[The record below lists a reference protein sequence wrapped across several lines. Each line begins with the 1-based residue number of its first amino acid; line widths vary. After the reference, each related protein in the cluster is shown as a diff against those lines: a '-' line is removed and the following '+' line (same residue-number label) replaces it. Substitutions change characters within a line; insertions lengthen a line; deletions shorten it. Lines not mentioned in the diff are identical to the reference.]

1 MRIKRIAPGL
11 LALVAA
17 LAVIAC
23 RQQATTMNGA
33 APAPKR
39 AETAGSTQLTVMIS
53 GGLTA
58 AYLEVAPE
66 FERTTGI
73 ELVTSFGA
81 SMGTASDAIPVRLE
95 RGERAD
101 VLIMV
106 DYALAELIE
115 RGKVVPGS
123 RVELARSGIG
133 VAVRAGAPRPDIGS
147 VEALKRA
154 LLAAKSIAYSAS
166 ASGRYISTELFPR
179 LGIADQVMGKSRQ
192 ILSERVGAV
201 VARGEAE
208 IGFQQISELLP
219 IPGIDY
225 VGPLPPELQKITS
238 YSAGITVNA
247 EEPEAARALIQFL
260 ATSAAPAIANSGMEP
275 VTPSDLVPATAP

>member
-1 MRIKRIAPGL
+1 MRIKLIAPGPLVL
-11 LALVAA
+11 LAT

-23 RQQATTMNGA
+23 RPHAMTTNGA
-33 APAPKR
+33 APAPR
-39 AETAGSTQLTVMIS
+39 PTDAAGSTELKVMIS

-66 FERTTGI
+66 FERTTGTK
-73 ELVTSFGA
+73 LVTSFGA
-81 SMGTASDAIPVRLE
+81 SMGTAPDAIPVRLE

-106 DYALAELIE
+106 DYALDDLIE
-115 RGKVVPGS
+115 RGKVVPDS

-133 VAVRAGAPRPDIGS
+133 VAVRAGAPKPDIRS
-147 VEALKRA
+147 VEAFKRA
-154 LLAAKSIAYSAS
+154 LLEAKSIAYSAS

-179 LGIADQVMGKSRQ
+179 LGIADQVMGKSKQ

-225 VGPLPPELQKITS
+225 VGPLPPELQEITS
-238 YSAGITVNA
+238 YSAGITVDA

-260 ATSAAPAIANSGMEP
+260 VQSAAPAIAKSGMEP
-275 VTPSDLVPATAP
+275 VTPPDFVPAAAP

>member
-1 MRIKRIAPGL
+1 MRIERIASGP
-11 LALVAA
+11 LALFVA

-23 RQQATTMNGA
+23 RQDATTMNGA
-33 APAPKR
+33 APAPGR
-39 AETAGSTQLTVMIS
+39 TGAAASTELAVMIS

-66 FERTTGI
+66 FERTMGI
-73 ELVTSFGA
+73 KLVTSFGA
-81 SMGTASDAIPVRLE
+81 SMGTAPDAIPVRLG

-106 DYALAELIE
+106 DYALDDLIE
-115 RGKVVPGS
+115 RGKVVPDS

-133 VAVRAGAPRPDIGS
+133 VAVRAGAPRPDIRS
-147 VEALKRA
+147 VETFKRA
-154 LLAAKSIAYSAS
+154 LLEAKSIAYSAS
-166 ASGRYISTELFPR
+166 ASGRYLSTELFPR
-179 LGIADQVMGKSRQ
+179 LGIADQVMGKSKQ

-219 IPGIDY
+219 VPGIDY
-225 VGPLPPELQKITS
+225 VGPLPPELQETTS
-238 YSAGITVNA
+238 YSAGITVDA
-247 EEPEAARALIQFL
+247 EEPEAARALIRFL
-260 ATSAAPAIANSGMEP
+260 VKRAAPAIARSGMEP
-275 VTPSDLVPATAP
+275 VTPSDGIPAVAP

>member
-1 MRIKRIAPGL
+1 MRIEMTGPGR

-17 LAVIAC
+17 LTLIAC
-23 RQQATTMNGA
+23 RQDAPATNAA
-33 APAPKR
+33 APASGR
-39 AETAGSTQLTVMIS
+39 ADGQGVALAVMIS

-58 AYLEVAPE
+58 AYREVAPA

-73 ELVTSFGA
+73 ALDTSYGA
-81 SMGTASDAIPVRLE
+81 SMGTAPDAIPVRLE

-106 DYALAELIE
+106 DYALDELVA

-123 RVELARSGIG
+123 RVELARSRIG
-133 VAVRAGAPRPDIGS
+133 AAVRAGAPRPDIDT
-147 VEALKRA
+147 VEAFKRA
-154 LLAAKSIAYSAS
+154 VLEAKSIAYSAS

-179 LGIADQVMGKSRQ
+179 LGIADQVMGKSRK

-208 IGFQQISELLP
+208 LGFQQISELLP

-225 VGPLPPELQKITS
+225 LGPLPPELQKITT
-238 YSAGITVNA
+238 YAAGITVDARN
-247 EEPEAARALIQFL
+247 PEAARRLIEFL
-260 ATSAAPAIANSGMEP
+260 ARSAAPAIAKSGMDP
-275 VTPSDLVPATAP
+275 VTPPPPAPAAAP

>member
-1 MRIKRIAPGL
+1 MRIKLIVLGP
-11 LALVAA
+11 LALFAA

-23 RQQATTMNGA
+23 RPDAPAVNGA
-33 APAPKR
+33 APAPR
-39 AETAGSTQLTVMIS
+39 LTDTAGSTELKVMIS

-73 ELVTSFGA
+73 KLVTSFGA
-81 SMGTASDAIPVRLE
+81 SMGTAPDAIPVRLA

-101 VLIMV
+101 VVIMV
-106 DYALAELIE
+106 DYALDDLIK
-115 RGKVVPGS
+115 RGNVVPDS

-133 VAVRAGAPRPDIGS
+133 VAVRAGAPKPDIHS
-147 VEALKRA
+147 VEAFKRA
-154 LLAAKSIAYSAS
+154 LLEARSIAYSAS

-179 LGIADQVMGKSRQ
+179 LGIADQVMGKSKQ

-225 VGPLPPELQKITS
+225 VGPLPPEIQEFTS
-238 YSAGITVNA
+238 YSAGTTMDA
-247 EEPEAARALIQFL
+247 KEPEAAKALVRFL
-260 ATSAAPAIANSGMEP
+260 VHFAAPAIAKSGMEP
-275 VTPSDLVPATAP
+275 VTPSDSDPAAEP